1 MTNGIVIGWPAAWV
15 SASSRCARTAIA
27 AIRSS
32 QMPVETFATAAPP
45 SARAWLAQSGLTY
58 PRAPTNGLSTC
69 VPPPPPLPATVIG
82 TAVLVVARPALLVAR
97 AVSEYEPAATFDQ
110 VNAYGLEVSVP
121 SSVEPLKK
129 STLVIVPLAVLAVAA
144 RLIVAG
150 AVNEEPADGLVNA
163 TVGAFGLVD
172 ADGEV
177 EADGEPPPPVLPVQ
191 AVLLKV
197 KLVPGG
203 FEPLQLPRKPND

>member
-15 SASSRCARTAIA
+15 SASSRWARTPIAVLVPAIA

-32 QMPVETFATAAPP
+32 QMPVETFAMAAPP

-82 TAVLVVARPALLVAR
+82 TAVLVVAKPALLVAR

-129 STLVIVPLAVLAVAA
+129 STLVIVPLAVLA
-144 RLIVAG
+144 
-150 AVNEEPADGLVNA
+150 
-163 TVGAFGLVD
+163 
-172 ADGEV
+172 DGEV
-177 EADGEPPPPVLPVQ
+177 EADGEPPPPVLPVH
-191 AVLLKV
+191 AVLLRV

-203 FEPLQLPRKPND
+203 FEPLQLPRKPNDTVALVATFPL